1 MHMRRQGLIVGTCAA
16 TALALLAPDL
26 ASAQP
31 VPPSAPRDENWGTVS
46 DVALV
51 IGAATV
57 SLMPRVY
64 YSDPSA
70 TAGWKGRFHFS
81 QLAPVMTLTVATVL
95 VEVPIKDGLASV
107 RPGCTAD
114 ETNVSFPDSGCET
127 FGGPSTHSF
136 AAWSATGAGT
146 GIFLVDTLKFSKGRF
161 SVPGFIGNVVV
172 PLTASIMTS
181 VGRGVEYEGVFPYE
195 DGGQIV
201 AGIIPG
207 FFTGLAVG
215 AAYAVLQRPNCGY
228 GGAVFCW

>member
-1 MHMRRQGLIVGTCAA
+1 MHMRRQALIVGTCSAI
-16 TALALLAPDL
+16 ALALLTPAE

-31 VPPSAPRDENWGTVS
+31 VPPSAARDDNWSTVS

-51 IGAATV
+51 IGVASA

-81 QLAPVMTLTVATVL
+81 QLAPIMTLTVATVL
-95 VEVPIKDGLASV
+95 IEVPIKDGLESV
-107 RPGCTAD
+107 RPGCTIS
-114 ETNVSFPDSGCET
+114 ETNVSFPNSGCET

-146 GIFLVDTLKFSKGRF
+146 GIFLVDTLKYSKGRF
-161 SVPGFIGNVVV
+161 NVPGFIGNVVV
-172 PLTASIMTS
+172 PLSASIMTS
-181 VGRGVEYEGVFPYE
+181 VARGVEYEGVFPHE
-195 DGGQIV
+195 DVGQIF
-201 AGIIPG
+201 AGAVPG
-207 FFTGLAVG
+207 LFTGLAVG

-228 GGAVFCW
+228 GGAIFCW